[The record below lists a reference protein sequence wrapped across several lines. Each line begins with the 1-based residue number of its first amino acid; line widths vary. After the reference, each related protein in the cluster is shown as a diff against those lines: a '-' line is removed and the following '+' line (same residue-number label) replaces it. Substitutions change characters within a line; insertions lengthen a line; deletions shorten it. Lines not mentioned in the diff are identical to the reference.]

1 MPSIIAVLWLQVF
14 FWLTDR
20 KFVTLKL
27 WSFAIAIAPIWL
39 FHDGC
44 MLDFFRSVLWLMNAY
59 EVKDTNARWL
69 LFHPKTSPDLLIV
82 LSVNLFFVIVC
93 CVLTCTVVCHFCN
106 SKRSYKLINVY
117 SLAFKS
123 LTWETKLMA
132 SSSYPG
138 CLAKAEVIPKLRWSI
153 WLCTICEFTSFFFSW
168 YYISAILFVFLVI
181 NKINNAMMWDS
192 GYQVGT
198 NSYWEAEPFDKRK
211 TGKILGYHKCVTFL
225 IQMSFGIPFLVTFF
239 VLFQEH
245 FQKQRIENSMGSSEP
260 TAKQVCY
267 LRTLFISL

>member
-1 MPSIIAVLWLQVF
+1 M
-14 FWLTDR
+14 
-20 KFVTLKL
+20 
-27 WSFAIAIAPIWL
+27 AISWWMYAWL
-39 FHDGC
+39 FQISFVIDERLRGKGYKRKVTCPLSH
-44 MLDFFRSVLWLMNAY
+44 S
-59 EVKDTNARWL
+59 
-69 LFHPKTSPDLLIV
+69 KTSPDLLIV

-132 SSSYPG
+132 SSYPG

-181 NKINNAMMWDS
+181 NKINNAMIWDS

-211 TGKILGYHKCVTFL
+211 TGKILGHHKCVAFL